1 MSRENAIPEV
11 AAEPVEPRPT
21 DRLAH
26 LAMHRGLIVRRAL
39 LMGAIRGLLPVPV
52 LDERLA
58 GRVRAGLL
66 AKLAS
71 ARQVDLPPLAAA
83 ALASAEGTGASLTF
97 RAAAMLLAKFA
108 GRRFFA
114 LFAAGYGA
122 EEMARSFCRATL
134 FDHYCA
140 KLHVG
145 GPVTPAA
152 AATLREA
159 IESEIHGS
167 GFAPVLAAFRE
178 GSRILGRSLL
188 EAPRWLLRR
197 LAGLAERFA
206 RTGGNPEVL
215 DAVPESPDED
225 DSWIE
230 RAGQAVE
237 EALARTA
244 GAYLPGLVD
253 GFERRWQERAQQAP
267 HTD

>member
-1 MSRENAIPEV
+1 MSRDDGIAEV
-11 AAEPVEPRPT
+11 PAEPVASPSA
-21 DRLAH
+21 DQLAH
-26 LAMHRGLIVRRAL
+26 LTTHRGLIVRRAL

-58 GRVRAGLL
+58 GRIRAGLL

-71 ARQVDLPPLAAA
+71 ARQVDLPPAAA
-83 ALASAEGTGASLTF
+83 TALANAGGMGASLTLT
-97 RAAAMLLAKFA
+97 AAALLLAKFA

-122 EEMARSFCRATL
+122 DEMARNFCRATL

-145 GPVTPAA
+145 GPITPAT
-152 AATLREA
+152 AATLRET
-159 IESEIHGS
+159 IEGEIRGS
-167 GFAPVLAAFRE
+167 GSTPILPAFRE
-178 GSRILGRSLL
+178 GSRVLGRSLL

-197 LAGLAERFA
+197 ITGLAERFA

-215 DAVPESPDED
+215 DAVPESPDAD
-225 DSWIE
+225 DTWIE

-237 EALARTA
+237 EALAGTA
-244 GAYLPGLVD
+244 NAYLPKLVE
-253 GFERRWQERAQQAP
+253 GFERRWQG
-267 HTD
+267 